1 MPHPVISAQV
11 CVGPSSPQQLA
22 FPERG
27 PAVLDCGRDCVP
39 SLERQSSHCQPM
51 TLLSLQLT
59 VGSEGYCDGPRLT
72 GMDVH
77 RADSHGGGGV
87 VWELGITECYRI
99 VILRAQ

>member
-1 MPHPVISAQV
+1 
-11 CVGPSSPQQLA
+11 
-22 FPERG
+22 
-27 PAVLDCGRDCVP
+27 
-39 SLERQSSHCQPM
+39 M

-87 VWELGITECYRI
+87 VRELGITECYRI